1 METNL
6 LVIKDE
12 LNKYAKT
19 ISKLFSMDVGICD
32 KDLIRITGSG
42 PQKVGERIKGKANK
56 KTLKTKETTVI
67 LNPREDI
74 ICQGCS
80 EKSCCIEVLEIST
93 PIIYKENIIGL
104 ISLVSFDETQKKRVI
119 DNLKNYLDFVEQ
131 MAELISVR
139 FVEYNESL
147 EQNERENILVKIL
160 NTIQKGVLRF
170 NKDSIVTSANMFA
183 LKKISLEENL
193 IGKKIELIS
202 QDDFIMEEEV
212 FKLKIDKKE
221 LLTLGKI
228 LPFDSFGKNE
238 KIFIFDD
245 MNKVNNGIRELI
257 ETSNSVSISNIL
269 GESSFTK
276 QLKERIKRVA
286 KSKSTVLITG
296 ESGTG
301 KELVARSLHYHSDRR
316 NSPFVVINCAA
327 IPESLLESELFGY
340 VKGAFTGA
348 DKNGRMG
355 KFELANG
362 GVIFLDEIGDMP
374 LYLQAKILRVLQEKR
389 VTRIGSNRDIDLDIR
404 IIAATNVDLEKKIKE
419 KQFREDLYYRLK
431 VIPFEVKPLRE
442 RKQDILPI
450 TRYLIKKYN
459 KITEKYID
467 FIDIEVEDIFLN
479 YLWPG
484 NIRELENVVELMF
497 NLSDYT
503 DMLTADIIPEK
514 LRLQNKAKVKDDI
527 IENSNNLDCRELQN
541 FEDIE
546 IDYIKKALKLYG
558 DDTEAKKKIA
568 SKMGIGLTT
577 LYRKLL
583 KYNI

>member
-67 LNPREDI
+67 LNPREDV
-74 ICQGCS
+74 ICHGCS

-147 EQNERENILVKIL
+147 EQNKRENILVKIL

-170 NKDSIVTSANMFA
+170 NKDNIVTSTNMFA